1 MLLAVIEAEE
11 GALTAASAGAVARA
25 HALAGEMDVP
35 VAAVAFAAA
44 GDLSTDL
51 AKHGVSTAYVLE
63 HELLGEY
70 SPERW
75 GEALAALIRQ
85 VEPGGVLAAAS
96 HRGNELMAQ
105 AAARTGLPLAT
116 NCLAV
121 ATGDPWTLTRQRVGG
136 VLLENAELRAPVK
149 LVTLAPGGAEVVP
162 PDPVDGEVE
171 LRRFEPPLDEGM
183 AHTALV
189 ERTAGGESG
198 VTLATARVVVSGG
211 RGVGSAEGFAV
222 LEELAGLVGGAVG
235 CSRVATNNGWR
246 PHSNQVGLT
255 GTKIAPD
262 LYIACGISGA
272 TQHWVGCM
280 DAKTILAIN
289 TDDQAPMVTR
299 AAYAVIGDVQ
309 EVLPAVIEEIKR
321 RAGAG

>member
-1 MLLAVIEAEE
+1 MLLTLIETDD

-25 HALAGEMDVP
+25 HALAGELDVP
-35 VAAVAFAAA
+35 VAAVTFATA
-44 GDLSTDL
+44 GDLTADL
-51 AKHGVSTAYVLE
+51 AKHGVTTAYVLD

-85 VEPGGVLAAAS
+85 VEPAGVLAAAS
-96 HRGNELMAQ
+96 HRGNEVMAQ

-116 NCLAV
+116 NCV
-121 ATGDPWTLTRQRVGG
+121 TVVPGEPWTLTRQRVGG
-136 VLLENAELRAPVK
+136 VLLEDAELHASVA
-149 LVTLAPGGAEVVP
+149 LVTLALGATDTVP
-162 PDPVDGEVE
+162 PDPADGEVE
-171 LRRFEPPLDEGM
+171 LVTFRPVLDEGM
-183 AHTALV
+183 VHTELV
-189 ERTAGGESG
+189 DRTAGESG
-198 VTLATARVVVSGG
+198 ATLATARVVVSGG
-211 RGVGSAEGFAV
+211 RGVGSAEGFAT
-222 LEELAGLVGGAVG
+222 LEQLAELVGGAVG

-246 PHSNQVGLT
+246 PHTNQVGLT

-299 AAYAVIGDVQ
+299 ARYAVIGDVH
-309 EVLPAVIEEIKR
+309 EVLPAVIEEITR
-321 RAGAG
+321 RTGAE